1 MFEQTVANILNIY
14 ESLQNSIYD
23 IQEAVVKA
31 KTILNFLKIVIL
43 LLKSRI
49 MIIVKYDVNV
59 KCMYV
64 CRQGSLWHKGCN

>member
-59 KCMYV
+59 KCMYA
-64 CRQGSLWHKGCN
+64 CRQGSL